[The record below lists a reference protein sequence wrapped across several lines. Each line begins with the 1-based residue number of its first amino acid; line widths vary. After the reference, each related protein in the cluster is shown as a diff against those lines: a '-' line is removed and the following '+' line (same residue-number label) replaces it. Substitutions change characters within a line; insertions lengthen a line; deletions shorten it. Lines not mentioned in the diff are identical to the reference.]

1 MKFYIYKITNNING
15 KIYIGQHKQT
25 TTKEKI
31 DRYLG
36 SGILIKKAQDKYGKE
51 NFIKE
56 IIEYCSKENI
66 NDREIY
72 WIRFYNSLTPNG
84 YNITKGGQNAA
95 TTQNTTVYNNGK
107 ELKYIKK
114 GKHPPKGF
122 VKGTL
127 DLGIE
132 WRRSCSK
139 ANKGINNI
147 GNIPWNKGKT
157 KKDKTVQINAERA
170 KQTIISQ
177 GILKGENN
185 PRALTYHIISPTG
198 EIFIVIGEIKQFCE
212 EHQLSYEMVR
222 KYKNS
227 GPCPYNKNNTSKIG
241 RNTVGWSFNIIKT
254 DTAEEARKRRNKLY
268 KKLYE
273 DGKLTK
279 RQQNINKLDSFLDQ

>member
-56 IIEYCSKENI
+56 IVEYCNEENV
-66 NDREIY
+66 NDREVY
-72 WIRFYNSLTPNG
+72 WIRFYNSITPNG

-95 TTQNTTVYNNGK
+95 TTQDTVVYNNGK
-107 ELKYIKK
+107 ELRYVKK
-114 GKHPPKGF
+114 GEQPPVGF

-170 KQTIISQ
+170 KQTIINQ

-198 EIFIVIGEIKQFCE
+198 EIFIVVGEIKANF
-212 EHQLSYEMVR
+212 
-222 KYKNS
+222 
-227 GPCPYNKNNTSKIG
+227 NKQNYGMYDT
-241 RNTVGWSFNIIKT
+241 SFNFVDASVFDNTGINCIQLEINGNYRNIRKANNLKKICKALT
-254 DTAEEARKRRNKLY
+254 DFI
-268 KKLYE
+268 
-273 DGKLTK
+273 DM
-279 RQQNINKLDSFLDQ
+279 IN